1 MESVTRFEVVDRAY
15 LLFDTNCIADGVD
28 YRLRVLIRHG
38 AFVEGV
44 LTDRG
49 GVDALHALLEGG
61 KGEAVLRLRAAEKPS
76 RAVGSALVPVVVA
89 ESCADE
95 RAVAHVEGD
104 EQPFALARRD
114 RALPQDHVLHVD
126 IVVDGREEIRLMELH
141 RVEYA
146 ILDDLAV
153 QRREALHQR
162 HIVKVIVAVGAR
174 EIRKLKGDLG
184 LLPAAEV

>member
-1 MESVTRFEVVDRAY
+1 MQ
-15 LLFDTNCIADGVD
+15 N
-28 YRLRVLIRHG
+28 
-38 AFVEGV
+38 
-44 LTDRG
+44 
-49 GVDALHALLEGG
+49 AL
-61 KGEAVLRLRAAEKPS
+61 
-76 RAVGSALVPVVVA
+76 
-89 ESCADE
+89 
-95 RAVAHVEGD
+95 
-104 EQPFALARRD
+104 ALARRD

-141 RVEYA
+141 RVEYT

>member
-1 MESVTRFEVVDRAY
+1 MS
-15 LLFDTNCIADGVD
+15 CP
-28 YRLRVLIRHG
+28 
-38 AFVEGV
+38 
-44 LTDRG
+44 TDA
-49 GVDALHALLEGG
+49 GVDAFHALLEGG
-61 KGEAVLRLRAAEKPS
+61 KGEAVLRLSAAEKPS

-95 RAVAHVEGD
+95 RAVAHVEGY
-104 EQPFALARRD
+104 EQPLALARRD

-126 IVVDGREEIRLMELH
+126 VVVDGREDSRLAKLH

-146 ILDDLAV
+146 LLDDPAV
-153 QRREALHQR
+153 QRREALHER

>member
-1 MESVTRFEVVDRAY
+1 
-15 LLFDTNCIADGVD
+15 
-28 YRLRVLIRHG
+28 
-38 AFVEGV
+38 
-44 LTDRG
+44 
-49 GVDALHALLEGG
+49 
-61 KGEAVLRLRAAEKPS
+61 
-76 RAVGSALVPVVVA
+76 
-89 ESCADE
+89 
-95 RAVAHVEGD
+95 
-104 EQPFALARRD
+104 
-114 RALPQDHVLHVD
+114 
-126 IVVDGREEIRLMELH
+126 MELH